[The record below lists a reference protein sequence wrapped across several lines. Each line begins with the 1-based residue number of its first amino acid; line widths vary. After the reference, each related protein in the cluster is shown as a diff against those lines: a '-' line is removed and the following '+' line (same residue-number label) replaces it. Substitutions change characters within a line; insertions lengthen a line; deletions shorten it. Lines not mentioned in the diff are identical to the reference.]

1 MADTSNNDRPPV
13 PGNIGT
19 DEGVRE
25 VTKSPKAVQGVII
38 WTLLGGAC
46 MFAGVEFACIIAAYG
61 LGLSLRDGRGSRR
74 SSLVVTCLASVLV
87 CVLAGPEQIPYA
99 LVGCLAAFAF
109 SGDGSEAEAS
119 TGMKCL
125 AVLVLAVLGAG
136 IDATYA
142 YLNGTNL
149 PAVIDAAV
157 RTYAKVASQSTSAD
171 VSGQVAT
178 VRALA
183 RVYWPMA
190 FVSNAIVQAL
200 CAHVG
205 GVLAARKRNARTSR
219 TFSEFD
225 APVWVA
231 IVFVAGVVLS
241 IAGPHVPV
249 WASQVKMV
257 GENVLSTARIALGLQ
272 GLAVAMWY
280 ARKVGLGPLTCVLLV
295 LIAFYLEASFLIV
308 SVLGLV
314 DILAANF
321 RGLPRRRAKSGQDP
335 KESKE
340 SA

>member
-1 MADTSNNDRPPV
+1 LADTSDNNRPPV

-25 VTKSPKAVQGVII
+25 VTRSPKTVQGALF

-46 MFAGVEFACIIAAYG
+46 MYAGVELACVIVAYG
-61 LGLSLRDGRGSRR
+61 IGLSLQGGRGSRR
-74 SSLVVTCLASVLV
+74 SSFVVSCLASVLI

-109 SGDGSEAEAS
+109 SGDGSEAEVS
-119 TGMKCL
+119 TGTKCL
-125 AVLVLAVLGAG
+125 AVLVLAALGAG

-149 PAVIDAAV
+149 PALIDQAV

-171 VSGQVAT
+171 MSDQIAT

-183 RVYWPMA
+183 KVYWPMA

-205 GVLAARKRNARTSR
+205 GVLAARKRNARTTR

-231 IVFVAGVVLS
+231 IVFVVGVVLS
-241 IAGPHVPV
+241 LAGPYVPT
-249 WASQVKMV
+249 WSSQVKMV
-257 GENVLSTARIALGLQ
+257 GENVLNTARIALGLQ

-280 ARKVGLGPLTCVLLV
+280 AKKAGLGPLTRVLLV
-295 LIAFYLEASFLIV
+295 VFAFYLEASFLIV

-314 DILAANF
+314 DIFVANF
-321 RGLPRRRAKSGQDP
+321 RELPRGKAKSQQDP
-335 KESKE
+335 RESKE